1 MTVSAHVAAEPTDL
15 TPVARRQLG
24 PIARAFLA
32 VLRFYRTAISPVR
45 PPCCRYT
52 PSCSAYAVEAIEVHG
67 AARGS
72 WLALRRLLRCHPFH
86 AGGHDPVPLAV
97 GSAGRLS
104 QAATRSTRPAARSN

>member
-1 MTVSAHVAAEPTDL
+1 MNASRDAALEPAGFASDG
-15 TPVARRQLG
+15 RQVG
-24 PIARAFLA
+24 PIARALLGA
-32 VLRFYRTAISPVR
+32 LRFYRMAISPVR

-72 WLALRRLLRCHPFH
+72 WLALRRLLRCHPLH

-97 GSAGRLS
+97 GSAGRVS
-104 QAATRSTRPAARSN
+104 QPATRSIRPVARSN